1 MEKQDLVMICKD
13 CGKEYTVTASEQN
26 FYESRELAL
35 PKRCADCRKA
45 RKLQTQDGKGFQKQ
59 EQPKKSLD
67 EMMRAAGIN

>member
-13 CGKEYTVTASEQN
+13 CGKEYAVTASEQS

-45 RKLQTQDGKGFQKQ
+45 RKAQAQGESGFQKQ